1 MTALCPQ
8 GNERMDKIIIE
19 GSQRLKGELEIS
31 GAKNAVLPVMA
42 AMILTSGLNKI
53 SGVPRVR
60 DVTTMLHLL
69 NDLGGRTEEFE
80 EDRISLDTT
89 DINNYEAPYDLV
101 STMRASCLVLGPLL
115 ARLGKAKVSL
125 PGGCAIGAR
134 PLDLHI
140 RGLEAMGAEI
150 KLEKGYIYG
159 SVERLQGTRYYFDTV
174 SVTGTANLMMAATL
188 AEGETVLENVAKE
201 PEVVFLADVLN
212 KCGAKIEGQGTD
224 IMVIQG
230 VSALKP
236 IECRIFPD
244 RIETGTYMIASAI
257 TGGDVNIINCIPS
270 QVETLTLKL
279 RQAGVIVE
287 EAATSIRVIGDG
299 PFNGVNLK
307 TQPHPGF
314 ATDLQAQFMALM
326 TLARGQSIILETV
339 FENRFMHAA
348 ELNRMGAN
356 ITVQGHTAV
365 VSGVK
370 RLSGAPLM
378 ATDLRASASLVLA
391 ALAAEGESIIS
402 RVYHIDRG
410 YFGME
415 KKLSRL
421 GAKIRRKK

>member
-1 MTALCPQ
+1 
-8 GNERMDKIIIE
+8 MDKIIIE
-19 GSQRLKGELEIS
+19 GGKRLEGELEIG
-31 GAKNAVLPVMA
+31 GAKNAALPVMA
-42 AMILTSGLNKI
+42 AMILTTGKNKI
-53 SGVPRVR
+53 GGVPQVR

-69 NDLGGRTEEFE
+69 NDLGGRTEEFK
-80 EDRISLDTT
+80 EDCIFFDAE
-89 DINNYEAPYDLV
+89 DINNYEAPYELV

-115 ARLGKAKVSL
+115 ARLGRAKVSL
-125 PGGCAIGAR
+125 PGGCAIGTR

-140 RGLEAMGAEI
+140 RGLEAMGA
-150 KLEKGYIYG
+150 KMRLERGYIYG
-159 SVERLQGTRYYFDTV
+159 SVKRLRGTRYYFDTV

-188 AEGETVLENVAKE
+188 ADGETILENVAKE

-212 KCGAKIEGQGTD
+212 RCGAKIEGHGTD
-224 IMVIQG
+224 LLVIQG
-230 VSALKP
+230 VQSLKP
-236 IECRIFPD
+236 IDCHIFPD

-257 TGGDVNIINCIPS
+257 TGGDVKIINCLPQ

-279 RQAGVIVE
+279 RQAGLIVE
-287 EAATSIRVIGDG
+287 EAETSLRVISNGQ
-299 PFNGVNLK
+299 FNGVNIK
-307 TQPHPGF
+307 TQPYPGF

-356 ITVQGHTAV
+356 ITLQGHTAV

-370 RLSGAPLM
+370 RLSGASLM

-391 ALAAEGESIIS
+391 ALAAEGESVIS

-410 YFGME
+410 YSNIE
-415 KKLSRL
+415 KKLYRL

>member
-1 MTALCPQ
+1 MTALCLR

-19 GSQRLKGELEIS
+19 GSQRLEGELEIS
-31 GAKNAVLPVMA
+31 GAKNAVLPIMA
-42 AMILTSGLNKI
+42 AMILTTGQNKI

-89 DINNYEAPYDLV
+89 EINNYEAPYDLV

-150 KLEKGYIYG
+150 RLEQGYIYG
-159 SVERLQGTRYYFDTV
+159 SVERLRGTRYYFDTV
-174 SVTGTANLMMAATL
+174 SVTGTANLMMAASL
-188 AEGETVLENVAKE
+188 ADGETVLENVAKE

-224 IMVIQG
+224 IMIIQG

-257 TGGDVNIINCIPS
+257 TGGNVNIVNCMPP

-279 RQAGVIVE
+279 RQAGVTVE
-287 EAATSIRVIGDG
+287 EAATSLRVISDG
-299 PFNGVNLK
+299 QFNGVNIK

-348 ELNRMGAN
+348 ELNRMGAD

-410 YFGME
+410 YFGIE
-415 KKLSRL
+415 EKLSRL

>member
-1 MTALCPQ
+1 MTALCLR

-19 GSQRLKGELEIS
+19 GSQRLEGELEIS
-31 GAKNAVLPVMA
+31 GAKNAVLPIMA
-42 AMILTSGLNKI
+42 AMILTAGQNKI

-89 DINNYEAPYDLV
+89 EINNYEAPYDLV

-150 KLEKGYIYG
+150 RLEQGYIYG
-159 SVERLQGTRYYFDTV
+159 SVERLRGTRYYFDTV
-174 SVTGTANLMMAATL
+174 SVTGTANLMMAASL
-188 AEGETVLENVAKE
+188 ADGETVLENVAKE

-224 IMVIQG
+224 IMTIQG

-257 TGGDVNIINCIPS
+257 TGGNVNIVNCMPP

-279 RQAGVIVE
+279 RQAGVTVE
-287 EAATSIRVIGDG
+287 EAATSLRVIGDG
-299 PFNGVNLK
+299 QFNGVNIK

-348 ELNRMGAN
+348 ELNRMGAD

-410 YFGME
+410 YFGIE
-415 KKLSRL
+415 EKLSRL